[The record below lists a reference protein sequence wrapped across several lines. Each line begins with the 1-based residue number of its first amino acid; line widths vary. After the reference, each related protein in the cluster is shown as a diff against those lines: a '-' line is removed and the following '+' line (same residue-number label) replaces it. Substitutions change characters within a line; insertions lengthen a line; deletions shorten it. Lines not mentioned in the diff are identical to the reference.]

1 MVFSTVTVTPTEV
14 LDRFAKSFGAMVAY
28 LAVIVTGAFFL
39 RAFFYQNN
47 EIESFEYELCWD
59 EGLLSEFLFAEF
71 FYRKGWLLFS
81 VAKPKLNHNGR
92 CHQPQIAQTFLW
104 ASQRAKHLHA
114 ASARLGRKIIQVY
127 KRLLLVLFLIEQVHL
142 AFAKSGKMSKSRTP
156 SVSILRLW

>member
-59 EGLLSEFLFAEF
+59 EGVIIGVPVRRIFLS
-71 FYRKGWLLFS
+71 KK
-81 VAKPKLNHNGR
+81 V
-92 CHQPQIAQTFLW
+92 IA
-104 ASQRAKHLHA
+104 
-114 ASARLGRKIIQVY
+114 I
-127 KRLLLVLFLIEQVHL
+127 
-142 AFAKSGKMSKSRTP
+142 
-156 SVSILRLW
+156 